1 MLMSINYFGYGTE
14 FDSRSLFL
22 ISNFDFGKNVII
34 YGVDNS
40 SSTHADNKKEYILIF
55 SEVPSQEIDDTTIT
69 AVTKY
74 YSGSSSFFYVNV
86 VKIKKSKAKVSE
98 IQPCP
103 LCLGNI
109 AKRFY
114 S

>member
-1 MLMSINYFGYGTE
+1 MSINYFGYGTE

-22 ISNFDFGKNVII
+22 ISNFDFRKNVII